1 MRIKYMPQRPAGVS
15 EPRFR
20 YEFEGETIK
29 ATYIELNSESEAVTD
44 TFDFSKLPDGE
55 AQVELIETVLPV
67 NPIKSA
73 KRVNGEIWVKLLW
86 YHGPDAPES
95 ERFPQSQEVS

>member
-1 MRIKYMPQRPAGVS
+1 MLVRYSPQRSDRTLSYSIQGD
-15 EPRFR
+15 
-20 YEFEGETIK
+20 TIT
-29 ATYIELNSESEAVTD
+29 ATYTAEGQESITD
-44 TFDFSKLPDGE
+44 TFDFSTLPDGE

-73 KRVNGEIWVKLLW
+73 KRVNGEIWVELLW

-95 ERFPQSQEVS
+95 ERFPQWQEVS

>member
-1 MRIKYMPQRPAGVS
+1 MRIKYSPCRPSRIS
-15 EPRFR
+15 EPRLSYTFATD
-20 YEFEGETIK
+20 TIT
-29 ATYIELNSESEAVTD
+29 ATYTAEGQESITD
-44 TFDFSKLPDGE
+44 TFDFSTLPDGE

-73 KRVNGEIWVKLLW
+73 KRVNGEIWVELLW

-95 ERFPQSQEVS
+95 ERFPQWQEVS

>member
-1 MRIKYMPQRPAGVS
+1 MRVKFVPQRPAGTD
-15 EPRFR
+15 EPRFGYR
-20 YEFEGETIK
+20 FDGDVITAIYAVEGQ
-29 ATYIELNSESEAVTD
+29 ESITD
-44 TFDFSKLPDGE
+44 TFDFSTLPDGE

-73 KRVNGEIWVKLLW
+73 KRVNGEIWVELLW

-95 ERFPQSQEVS
+95 ERFPQWQEVS